1 VTYKIVRENMLFKP
15 MRSLLSVLLIG
26 VPVTLI
32 LCLVGVSQGLLEDS
46 ARRTRGIG
54 ADVMVRPPGSS
65 ILSLSGAPM
74 SWKYVDTLAKVE
86 HVTVATGVIMQPLEN
101 SLTAVAGID
110 AASFFAMNGGF
121 RFIEGGMFRNPD
133 DILIDTYYARQKN
146 AHAGSKI
153 KVLNRQWNVAGI
165 FEAGMLSH
173 IVLPLKVEQE
183 LTSNT
188 GKISQVFLKV
198 DAHQNIPVVVAK
210 LKATPGLED
219 HPIYP
224 VEEFTSQLA
233 PENVGGVREF
243 INVVIGIGLVIG
255 FGVVCL
261 SMYMAV
267 LQRTRE
273 IGILKSLG
281 ASRWFIL
288 RLILAEAGIM
298 AIGGTILGILF
309 SFGARWVILQ
319 LVPAS
324 IPQVIVYQWWPR
336 TAIITLIG
344 ALLGALYPGLS
355 AARKDPIEALAYE

>member
-1 VTYKIVRENMLFKP
+1 MTYKIVRENMLFKP

-54 ADVMVRPPGSS
+54 ADVVVRPPNTSA
-65 ILSLSGAPM
+65 LSLSGAPM
-74 SWKYVDTLAKVE
+74 EWKYVERLAQVP
-86 HVTVATGVIMQPLEN
+86 HITVATGTIMQPISN
-101 SLTAVAGID
+101 SLTLVGGVD
-110 AASFFAMNGGF
+110 VPTFNKMSGGF
-121 RFIEGGMFRNPD
+121 QFVEGGLFRNPN
-133 DILIDTYYARQKN
+133 DIIVDTYYARQKN
-146 AHAGSKI
+146 VHAGGSI
-153 KVLNRQWNVAGI
+153 ELWNRRWNVSGI
-165 FEAGMLSH
+165 FEAGMLAH
-173 IVLPLKVEQE
+173 LVLPLNVEQE
-183 LTSNT
+183 MMSST
-188 GKISQVFLKV
+188 GKISQVLLKV
-198 DAHQNIPVVVAK
+198 DR
-210 LKATPGLED
+210 
-219 HPIYP
+219 
-224 VEEFTSQLA
+224 
-233 PENVGGVREF
+233 PENVQPVIAQLRSILPDNPIYTMQELISQLTPENIGGIREF
-243 INVVIGIGLVIG
+243 INVIIGIGLVIG

-281 ASRWFIL
+281 ATRWFIL
-288 RLILAEAGIM
+288 KLILVEAVLM
-298 AIGGTILGILF
+298 ALGGTILGIVL
-309 SFGARWVILQ
+309 SFGAKWIILQ

-324 IPQVIVYQWWPR
+324 IPQVIVPEWWPR